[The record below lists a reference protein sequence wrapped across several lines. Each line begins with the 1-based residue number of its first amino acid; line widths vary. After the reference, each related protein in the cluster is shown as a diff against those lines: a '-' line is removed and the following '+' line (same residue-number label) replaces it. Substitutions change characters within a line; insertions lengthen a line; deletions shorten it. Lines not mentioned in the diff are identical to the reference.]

1 MEPVNSNSPG
11 KMDSPPSKVKAGSS
25 ADATSVAKS
34 ARKSKK
40 RNIAL
45 ASIKPVFFLAALLP
59 LGLLVLSVFT
69 GTAGPN
75 PIEVIEEV
83 TGEWALRFL
92 LLTLCATPLTRW
104 FKWLWP
110 ARLRRMIGLFSFFYA
125 TLHLLVYV
133 WLNHN
138 WVLRDILY
146 EIVEKPFITAG
157 FLCFVI
163 LLPLAV
169 TSNKASV
176 KALGIRWRGL
186 HQWVYFAALLG
197 VLHYVWL
204 AKGDRLEP
212 IVYLVILVFLLM
224 VRLPKVFRQR

>member
-1 MEPVNSNSPG
+1 MAEP
-11 KMDSPPSKVKAGSS
+11 A
-25 ADATSVAKS
+25 AKS
-34 ARKSKK
+34 ADKSKK
-40 RNIAL
+40 RKVAVAL
-45 ASIKPVFFLAALLP
+45 IKPVFFFAALIP

-110 ARLRRMIGLFSFFYA
+110 ARLRRMIGLFAFFYA

-146 EIVEKPFITAG
+146 EVIEKPFITAG
-157 FLCFVI
+157 FLSFVI
-163 LLPLAV
+163 LVPLAV
-169 TSNKASV
+169 TSNKLSV
-176 KALGIRWRGL
+176 KALRTRWKAM
-186 HQWVYFAALLG
+186 HQWVYFAAVLG
-197 VLHYVWL
+197 VLHYIWL
-204 AKGDRLEP
+204 ARGDRLEP
-212 IVYLVILVFLLM
+212 IVYLVVLLVLL
-224 VRLPKVFRQR
+224 VIRLPAVFR

>member
-1 MEPVNSNSPG
+1 MAEP
-11 KMDSPPSKVKAGSS
+11 A
-25 ADATSVAKS
+25 AKS
-34 ARKSKK
+34 ADKSKK
-40 RNIAL
+40 RKVAVAL
-45 ASIKPVFFLAALLP
+45 IKPVFFFAALIP

-110 ARLRRMIGLFSFFYA
+110 ARLRRMIGLFAFFYA

-146 EIVEKPFITAG
+146 EVIEKPFITAG
-157 FLCFVI
+157 FLAFVI
-163 LLPLAV
+163 LVPLAV
-169 TSNKASV
+169 TSNKLSV
-176 KALGIRWRGL
+176 KALRTRWKAM
-186 HQWVYFAALLG
+186 HQWVYFAAVLG
-197 VLHYVWL
+197 VLHYIWL
-204 AKGDRLEP
+204 ARGDRLEP
-212 IVYLVILVFLLM
+212 IVYLVVLLILLVI
-224 VRLPKVFRQR
+224 RLPAVFR

>member
-1 MEPVNSNSPG
+1 MEPSLT
-11 KMDSPPSKVKAGSS
+11 KMDRTAITAKAGSTS
-25 ADATSVAKS
+25 AAGAS
-34 ARKSKK
+34 AESAGQSKK
-40 RNIAL
+40 RKTATAL
-45 ASIKPVFFLAALLP
+45 IKPLFFLAALIP
-59 LGLLVLSVFT
+59 LGLIVLSVLT

-75 PIEVIEEV
+75 PIEVIEEI

-92 LLTLCATPLTRW
+92 LLSLCATPLTRW

-146 EIVEKPFITAG
+146 EIIEKPFITVG
-157 FLCFVI
+157 FLAFVI
-163 LLPLAV
+163 LVPLAV
-169 TSNKASV
+169 TSNKISV
-176 KALGIRWRGL
+176 KALRTRWKAM
-186 HQWVYFAALLG
+186 HQWVYFAAVFA

-204 AKGDRLEP
+204 ARGDRLEP
-212 IVYLVILVFLLM
+212 IVYLVILLILLIL
-224 VRLPKVFRQR
+224 RLPAVFR

>member
-1 MEPVNSNSPG
+1 
-11 KMDSPPSKVKAGSS
+11 MDRTASTAKASS
-25 ADATSVAKS
+25 ASVAEPAAKS
-34 ARKSKK
+34 ADKSKK
-40 RNIAL
+40 RKVAVAL
-45 ASIKPVFFLAALLP
+45 IKPVFFFAALIP

-110 ARLRRMIGLFSFFYA
+110 ARLRRMIGLFAFFYA

-146 EIVEKPFITAG
+146 EVIEKPFITAG
-157 FLCFVI
+157 FLAFVI
-163 LLPLAV
+163 LVPLAV
-169 TSNKASV
+169 TSNKLSV
-176 KALGIRWRGL
+176 KALRTRWKAM
-186 HQWVYFAALLG
+186 HQWVYFAAVLG
-197 VLHYVWL
+197 VLHYIWL
-204 AKGDRLEP
+204 ARGDRLEP
-212 IVYLVILVFLLM
+212 IVYLVVLLILLVI
-224 VRLPKVFRQR
+224 RLPAVFR

>member
-1 MEPVNSNSPG
+1 
-11 KMDSPPSKVKAGSS
+11 
-25 ADATSVAKS
+25 
-34 ARKSKK
+34 
-40 RNIAL
+40 
-45 ASIKPVFFLAALLP
+45 
-59 LGLLVLSVFT
+59 
-69 GTAGPN
+69 
-75 PIEVIEEV
+75 
-83 TGEWALRFL
+83 
-92 LLTLCATPLTRW
+92 
-104 FKWLWP
+104 
-110 ARLRRMIGLFSFFYA
+110 MIGLFSFFYA

-157 FLCFVI
+157 FLGFVI
-163 LLPLAV
+163 LIPLAV

>member
-1 MEPVNSNSPG
+1 
-11 KMDSPPSKVKAGSS
+11 MDRTASTAKAGSAS
-25 ADATSVAKS
+25 VADAAAKS
-34 ARKSKK
+34 AGKSKK
-40 RNIAL
+40 RKTAVAL
-45 ASIKPVFFLAALLP
+45 IKPLFFLAALIP
-59 LGLLVLSVFT
+59 LGLLVLSVLT

-110 ARLRRMIGLFSFFYA
+110 ARLRRMIGLFAFFYA

-138 WVLRDILY
+138 WVLRDILS
-146 EIVEKPFITAG
+146 EIIEKPFITAG
-157 FLCFVI
+157 FLAFVI
-163 LLPLAV
+163 LVPLAV
-169 TSNKASV
+169 TSNKLSV
-176 KALGIRWRGL
+176 KALRTRWKAM
-186 HQWVYFAALLG
+186 HQWVYFAAVLG

-204 AKGDRLEP
+204 ARGDRLEP
-212 IVYLVILVFLLM
+212 IVYLVVLLVLL
-224 VRLPKVFRQR
+224 VIRLPAVFR